1 MMINLK
7 AQFAAEKPRS
17 ILDRPVFQAFPAF
30 SYEKLFV
37 TLIVIAIVLSRFIIL
52 GERVMSHDEVNHV
65 VPAYTLSTGGG
76 YAHDPITHGPFQF
89 HLLALSYFL
98 FGANDFAAR
107 IPAALFSIAAALF
120 VLLGYRRY
128 LGRVGAL
135 MGGLLMTISPLILFY
150 GRYTRNEAFIE
161 LFAVATFYYF
171 LHYLEKRDEKSLLM
185 LAGITAF
192 QFVTKEVSY
201 IYTAQLLIFAGFL
214 FLRDVWM
221 LRWKSDETKLRSM
234 GLLGLSIFLVLTGV
248 GLPDLLTTEGDPTRM
263 TKLISLGVMALGALV
278 LLFVVVTTVK
288 RFTWKPFREMA
299 SFNLIVYLM
308 ALILPQLT
316 AMPVTLL
323 GWNPLDYSANGMM
336 KTGLVLAVLMVISI
350 VIGVWWNRRIFLR
363 GIAIF
368 YLIFIVFYTTMFSNG
383 NGFFTGVVGSL
394 GYWLSQQEVQRGG
407 QPLYYYATVII
418 PVYEFAAL
426 FGTIAAIVIAVKR
439 RAFST
444 VPGMDRL
451 TDAFNFKAEKSA
463 LPKED
468 DADESTFEWVEV
480 ETDET
485 PKAVEM
491 LEIDGVSLD
500 ELDGELEDV
509 LSGALEEASPT
520 PKRIPTLAFFLFW
533 GLTALIAYSV
543 AGEKM
548 PWLGVHI
555 ALPLVLSGAWGFAAF
570 FESLERKKVFSVESL
585 WVLSLTII
593 ALYALGGIFA
603 PFSTGLLPF
612 RTTDMAGLKATG
624 RFVSSALT
632 LIIAG
637 VALFKTLRKWKGAR
651 IGQFYLLA
659 AGVMFLILQG
669 RTAYQ
674 SSFVNYDMAT
684 EYLVYAHASA
694 SPKVVLR
701 EIEEIS
707 ARTGEGK
714 AIHVAYDND
723 ARYPYWWYFRDY
735 TNKFDFDE
743 APTRKLREY
752 DIIIANTAKDA
763 KLLPIVG
770 DAYYRYEYIRLW
782 WPNQGYFNLNASSI
796 WKTIT
801 NPAMRQAVIDI
812 WLNRDFSRYAKLT
825 ASKTMTAETW
835 EPSARMVVYMKKDL
849 MRKMWKIGDAAEIAA
864 DASETT
870 SFPDEKFTALNP
882 VQSFGEPGMGAGQLN
897 RPRNLALAP
906 NGDIYVL
913 NTDNARIDVFDGSG
927 VYKFGF
933 DNQAHGGFN
942 QAWGIAVADD
952 GSVFVADT
960 WNHRMLKFSA
970 DGEYLLEWLA
980 NDPDSAVASFYGPRA
995 VALDGRGRVYV
1006 TDTGN
1011 KRIMIYDQDGKFLQS
1026 YGTVGM
1032 SAGEFDEPVGIAV
1045 YQDTF
1050 MAIADTWNQRVQVFD
1065 ISDPTLSPKPLTSFD
1080 VSAWYSQSMDNKP
1093 YIAFT
1098 NDGRIL
1104 FTDPEA
1110 GLIWL
1115 YTREGELILSFNAA
1129 GGGIDRLSMPVGL
1142 AVGADGSVWVV
1153 DTLGNHVNQF
1163 KLP

>member
-1 MMINLK
+1 M
-7 AQFAAEKPRS
+7 
-17 ILDRPVFQAFPAF
+17 
-30 SYEKLFV
+30 
-37 TLIVIAIVLSRFIIL
+37 L
-52 GERVMSHDEVNHV
+52 GDRVMSHDEVNHV

-107 IPAALFSIAAALF
+107 VPAALFSIAAALF
-120 VLLGYRRY
+120 VLLGYHRY
-128 LGRVGAL
+128 LGRIGAL
-135 MGGLLMTISPLILFY
+135 VGGLLMTISPLILFY

-185 LAGITAF
+185 LAGITAL

-201 IYTAQLLIFAGFL
+201 IYTAQLLIFAGL
-214 FLRDVWM
+214 IFLRDVWT
-221 LRWKSDETKLRSM
+221 LRWNSDETKLRAM
-234 GLLGLSIFLVLTGV
+234 GLLGLSFFLMLTGV
-248 GLPDLLTTEGDPTRM
+248 GLPDLLTVEGDPTA
-263 TKLISLGVMALGALV
+263 TVKLISLGVAALGGAL
-278 LLFVVVTTVK
+278 LLFVIVSAVK
-288 RFTWKPFREMA
+288 RFTWAPFREMA

-316 AMPVTLL
+316 AMPVTVL

-336 KTGLVLAVLMVISI
+336 KTGLVLVVLIAISI
-350 VIGVWWNRRIFLR
+350 LIGVWWNRRIFLR
-363 GIAIF
+363 GFAIF
-368 YLIFIVFYTTMFSNG
+368 YLIFIVFYTTLFSNG
-383 NGFFTGVVGSL
+383 QGFFTGIIGSL

-426 FGTIAAIVIAVKR
+426 FGTLVAIVIAVKR
-439 RAFST
+439 GAFST
-444 VPGMDRL
+444 VPGMERLSEAFDADRE
-451 TDAFNFKAEKSA
+451 DASNPEA
-463 LPKED
+463 D
-468 DADESTFEWVEV
+468 DADESTFEWVEAGSSETSEAV
-480 ETDET
+480 ET
-485 PKAVEM
+485 
-491 LEIDGVSLD
+491 LEVDSVSFD
-500 ELDGELEDV
+500 ELDGEIEIV
-509 LSGALEEASPT
+509 LSETADHRLEPT
-520 PKRIPTLAFFLFW
+520 AFTETRIPTLAFFLFW
-533 GLTALIAYSV
+533 GLTALVAYSV

-555 ALPLVLSGAWGFAAF
+555 ALPLTLSGAWGFGAF
-570 FESLERKKVFSVESL
+570 FESLERKKVFSVASL
-585 WVLSLTII
+585 WVLSLSVI
-593 ALYALGGIFA
+593 ALYALGGLFA

-624 RFVSSALT
+624 QFVSSAAA

-637 VALFKTLRKWKGAR
+637 IALYRTLRKWDGGR
-651 IGQFYLLA
+651 IGRFYLLLVS
-659 AGVMFLILQG
+659 VMFLILQG

-674 SSFVNYDMAT
+674 SSFINYDMAN

-694 SPKVVLR
+694 APKVVLR

-714 AIHVAYDND
+714 TIRVAYDND

-743 APTRKLREY
+743 APTRKLRDY
-752 DIIIANTAKDA
+752 DIIIANTGKDA
-763 KLLPIVG
+763 KLMPIVG

-782 WPNQGYFNLNASSI
+782 WPNQGYFNLTPSSI
-796 WKTIT
+796 WNTIV
-801 NPAMRQAVIDI
+801 NPAMRQAVLDI

-825 ASKTMTAETW
+825 GSTTMSAENW
-835 EPSARMVVYMKKDL
+835 EPAARMVVYMKKDL
-849 MRKMWKIGDAAEIAA
+849 MRKMWKIGDAAGIAA
-864 DASETT
+864 DVSEP
-870 SFPDEKFTALNP
+870 SFFPDEKFTALNP
-882 VQSFGEPGMGAGQLN
+882 VLSFGETGTGAGQLN
-897 RPRNLALAP
+897 RPRNLAVAP
-906 NGDIYVL
+906 NGDVYVM
-913 NTDNARIDVFDGSG
+913 NTDNARIDVFDSQGAF
-927 VYKFGF
+927 KFSF

-942 QAWGIAVADD
+942 QAWGIAVAED

-960 WNHRMLKFSA
+960 WNHRMLKFTA

-980 NDPDSAVASFYGPRA
+980 NDPGSVVASFYGPRA
-995 VALDGRGRVYV
+995 IALDKRGRVYV

-1026 YGTVGM
+1026 YGSVGM
-1032 SAGEFDEPVGIAV
+1032 GAGEFDEPVGIAIHD
-1045 YQDTF
+1045 DTF

-1065 ISDPTLSPKPLTSFD
+1065 ISDDTLAPKPLTSFD
-1080 VSAWYSQSMDNKP
+1080 VPAWYSQSMDNKP

-1098 NDGRIL
+1098 DDGRIL

-1110 GLIWL
+1110 GLVWL

-1129 GGGIDRLSMPVGL
+1129 GGGIDMMSMPTGL
-1142 AVGADGSVWVV
+1142 TVDADGAVWVV